1 MFPLPIITYVKIGIC
16 VVLLLGAGYTGYS
29 IEAGRFE
36 RYKVEQMALIQK
48 AQVEHQSAADEIRKQ
63 KDAQITAINNQLVDA
78 ISQLR
83 SRPSRTQGPANGQGT
98 QFCTGSQLYAEDA
111 ELALREAARADTIR
125 EALKACYSQYD
136 SLK

>member
-83 SRPSRTQGPANGQGT
+83 SRPSRTQGTTNGQGG
-98 QFCTGSQLYAEDA
+98 TGATLFADDA
-111 ELALREAARADTIR
+111 EFLVRQAARADQIR
-125 EALKACYSQYD
+125 AGLEACYRQYD
-136 SLK
+136 SLSN